1 MGSREKKS
9 AKNNERRKRSWRKL
23 ALGISFSLVL
33 CSLTESKH
41 PGSLTVTGT
50 KGTEPVGPDS
60 VQTTLG
66 ETADPQG
73 QWTRPTVLEGG
84 GVSSL
89 VRSCWGWTLRDPP
102 AADTEN
108 VQSCVLHEEVAF
120 SCSSLFPL
128 FPVPHVNPST
138 QQQRA

>member
-1 MGSREKKS
+1 MGWEAEKKKS

-84 GVSSL
+84 
-89 VRSCWGWTLRDPP
+89 
-102 AADTEN
+102 E
-108 VQSCVLHEEVAF
+108 
-120 SCSSLFPL
+120 
-128 FPVPHVNPST
+128 
-138 QQQRA
+138 